1 MKRPALVPCISLALI
16 LSVGIFALSGCQTAY
31 YNTMERFGVAKR
43 DILVDRVKA
52 ARNAQQVTKE
62 QFSSAL
68 DQFRS
73 IVAVKGGTTD
83 EKYYELNASFQRCKH
98 RATTLNQRIEAVEEV
113 AEALFAEW
121 SGELKQYSSVA
132 LRQESEKKMFETRR
146 RYTDL
151 IRQMKLAAAKVDPV
165 LVIMNDRVLF
175 LKHNLNAQSIAALD
189 EELKKVE
196 TEVGSLVKEMEKAIL
211 DADTFIQAMPSR

>member
-1 MKRPALVPCISLALI
+1 MKLTRTLHLAPLAL
-16 LSVGIFALSGCQTAY
+16 LLCAAIFAGPGCQTTY
-31 YNTMERFGVAKR
+31 YNTMEKFGVAKR

-52 ARNAQQVTKE
+52 ARNSQQATKE
-62 QFSSAL
+62 QFNSAL

-73 IVAVKGGTTD
+73 IVAIKGGTSD

-98 RATTLNQRIEAVEEV
+98 RASTLNQRIDAVEEV
-113 AEALFAEW
+113 ADALFAEW
-121 SGELKQYSSVA
+121 SGELKQYNSVP

-165 LVIMNDRVLF
+165 LVMMNDRVLF
-175 LKHNLNAQSIAALD
+175 LKHNLNAQSITALD

-196 TEVGSLVKEMEKAIL
+196 TEVGSLIKEMEKAIM
-211 DADTFIQAMPSR
+211 DADAFIQVMPNR

>member
-1 MKRPALVPCISLALI
+1 MKYLSLLLLSLI
-16 LSVGIFALSGCQTAY
+16 LCVSFLALSGCRSTY

-52 ARNAQQVTKE
+52 ARNAQQMTKE
-62 QFSSAL
+62 QFNSAL
-68 DQFRS
+68 NQFRS
-73 IVAVKGGTTD
+73 LVAVKGGISD

-98 RATTLNQRIEAVEEV
+98 RADTLNQRIDSVEDV
-113 AEALFAEW
+113 ADALFAEW
-121 SGELKQYSSVA
+121 SGELKQYNSVT

-175 LKHNLNAQSIAALD
+175 LKHNLNAQSVAALD
-189 EELKKVE
+189 QELKKVE
-196 TEVGSLVKEMEKAIL
+196 TEVESLIREMEKAIA
-211 DADTFIQAMPSR
+211 DADAFIQVMPSH